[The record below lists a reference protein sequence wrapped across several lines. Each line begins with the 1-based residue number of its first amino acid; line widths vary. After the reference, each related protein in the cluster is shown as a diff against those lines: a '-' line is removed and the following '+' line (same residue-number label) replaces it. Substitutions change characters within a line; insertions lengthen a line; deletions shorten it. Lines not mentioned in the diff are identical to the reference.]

1 MEQGG
6 ALLQDDLD
14 SFLAETTNAQVYIL
28 LIFFS
33 AEELL
38 LYVREYLTQCN

>member
-1 MEQGG
+1 MKQGG

-14 SFLAETTNAQVYIL
+14 SFLTETTNVQVYIL

-38 LYVREYLTQCN
+38 LYVREYVTQCN